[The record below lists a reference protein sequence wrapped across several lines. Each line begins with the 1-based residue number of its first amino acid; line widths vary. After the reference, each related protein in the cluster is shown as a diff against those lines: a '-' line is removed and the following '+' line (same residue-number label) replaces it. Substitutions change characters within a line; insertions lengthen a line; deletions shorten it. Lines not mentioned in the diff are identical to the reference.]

1 MPGLVERY
9 RKTGKIGRTS
19 TLARARAKVRIVV
32 ATRFGPESR
41 RPGWTPGPAHGGC
54 VYRPSLSGKVA
65 FAQLAQMIVFS
76 AALFLILGTTARL
89 FDQAAVISDRLS
101 PAVEDLGRAESQLVS
116 IMDLLESGAAGDASR
131 AEAILHRDRPFRG
144 LATAA
149 ETLASLAED
158 PDQARELKVRLQ
170 RAHDILVAPVS
181 PGDKSPLD
189 SESVINSIRS
199 RMDAAAGD
207 PVAVLSAATE
217 LRRAIHPVRLAAGH
231 AAREAT
237 LAKKDA
243 DREMTF
249 QRSRLWTSILVMSI
263 GALVL
268 AVLFLLLAIRAMKP
282 IGDIAIAVK
291 RLAAGDLSPVR
302 VDGSREIA
310 DTADALNQM
319 AAALSARRA
328 AEAVEKEREVRTER
342 LAVVGRMA
350 SAVAHEIR
358 NPLNSISLNVDLL
371 ADMIEEPGKY
381 GEKGRQVIH
390 AVQRE
395 VDRLNEIT
403 EDYLQ
408 FGRMPKAM
416 IGPCNVTTMAR
427 ETCAFMAREFEERR
441 VSVTID
447 SFDDGVKAM
456 SDEGQLRQALVN
468 ILRNSIEAMP
478 DGGAITISVQPVRGD
493 RVNLSVTDTG
503 PGISQAQMG
512 RLFEPFATTKPG
524 GTGLG
529 LAFVQ
534 QVVTESG
541 GAVDVRSAEG
551 RGTTVNMVLVRDG
564 GRA

>member
-1 MPGLVERY
+1 M
-9 RKTGKIGRTS
+9 
-19 TLARARAKVRIVV
+19 
-32 ATRFGPESR
+32 
-41 RPGWTPGPAHGGC
+41 
-54 VYRPSLSGKVA
+54 YRPSLSGKVA

-89 FDQAAVISDRLS
+89 FDQAAIMSDRLS
-101 PAVEDLGRAESQLVS
+101 PAVEELGRAESQLAAV
-116 IMDLLESGAAGDASR
+116 MDLLESGTAGDAAR

-144 LATAA
+144 LTSAA
-149 ETLASLAED
+149 GVLASLAED
-158 PDQARELKVRLQ
+158 PALGRDMRVRLQ
-170 RAHDILVAPVS
+170 RAHDVLVAPGS
-181 PGDKSPLD
+181 TGDSSPLD
-189 SESVINSIRS
+189 SEVAVNSIRA
-199 RMDAAAGD
+199 RLDAAAGD
-207 PVAVLSAATE
+207 PVAISTTAAE
-217 LRRAIHPVRLAAGH
+217 LRRAIHPARLAAGH
-231 AAREAT
+231 SAREAT

-243 DREMTF
+243 DRDMTF

-263 GALVL
+263 GALAL

-302 VDGSREIA
+302 VRGSREIA

-381 GEKGRQVIH
+381 GEKGREVIR

-427 ETCAFMAREFEERR
+427 ETCAFMAREFEERG
-441 VSVTID
+441 VGVTVD
-447 SFDDGVKAM
+447 SFDDSVKVM

-468 ILRNSIEAMP
+468 ILRNAIEAMP
-478 DGGAITISVQPVRGD
+478 GGGAVTISVQQGRGD

-503 PGISQAQMG
+503 PGISKAQMA

-541 GAVDVRSAEG
+541 GTVDIRSVEG
-551 RGTTVNMVLVRDG
+551 KGTTVNMVLARDG
-564 GRA
+564 GRT